1 MSEHPGAGQAGSEP
15 AGADRPTFPSYEE
28 FASDLLEAVDA
39 VGLSIED
46 VRHHLEPG
54 LGERRFECTV
64 RLTGEPPPR
73 YHVHVSY
80 TWDALLT
87 FISAYGPGADCELY
101 HDDDEAQDCPHQQIT
116 PQAFVDVEAEFVL
129 GDGGYEL
136 HDLDEVGGWVETVQS
151 LLGKAFS
158 EDDKP
163 SVHVGIA
170 VLGTTTLVEKFTAEH
185 SWFLDFEKQPDLAT
199 LAKQIELGAQAGAPA
214 GGSPSH
220 LRASSAGRRP
230 AAASS
235 SRSNGRCSSSAW
247 GTVKPGCLTWISP
260 RSPSMRMSASAI
272 RGPHGYV
279 RRRPAAT
286 SAALQWA
293 SHRAGD
299 HAAGLRSRTTWL

>member
-1 MSEHPGAGQAGSEP
+1 MAEHPGAGQAGSEQ
-15 AGADRPTFPSYEE
+15 AAERPTFPSYEE

-39 VGLSIED
+39 AGLSIED

-64 RLTGEPPPR
+64 RLTGDPPPR

-136 HDLDEVGGWVETVQS
+136 HDLDEVGGWVETVQT

-158 EDDKP
+158 DDDKP

-185 SWFLDFEKQPDLAT
+185 SWFLDFEKQPDLANV
-199 LAKQIELGAQAGAPA
+199 AKQID
-214 GGSPSH
+214 
-220 LRASSAGRRP
+220 
-230 AAASS
+230 
-235 SRSNGRCSSSAW
+235 
-247 GTVKPGCLTWISP
+247 
-260 RSPSMRMSASAI
+260 
-272 RGPHGYV
+272 
-279 RRRPAAT
+279 
-286 SAALQWA
+286 AALKLVPQLA
-293 SHRAGD
+293 DR
-299 HAAGLRSRTTWL
+299 LPI